1 MCRGMIIT
9 FQFRVKDAT
18 TGKHLARHARA
29 VTFVWN
35 YCCGAQRHAMKWGRK
50 WPTAFDL
57 IKLCT
62 GAGADLGLHSDTVS
76 AVCRDFAARRDAIR
90 RCPRWRSAKKSLG
103 WVPFIPRAIRVNG
116 PQVTYLKRK
125 FWFWK
130 SREIDGDIKAGS
142 FRVDAR
148 GRWYINFQCEVP
160 EAERRD
166 GPQVGIDLGLKSLA
180 TLSDGTVIDAP
191 RIFRAYEDALGRA
204 QRAGNKVRARAIHAK
219 IANAR
224 KHFLHQHSTAL
235 VRKFAYI
242 AVGNVNAKRLTQT
255 RMAKSVLDAGWS
267 AFRHMLRYKG
277 IRHGAL
283 VEEIDE
289 RHSSATCSSCGARS
303 GPKGIAGLRIR
314 SFECLCGVV
323 HDRDHNAALNILS
336 FAMERHRPAG
346 EIPVL

>member
-1 MCRGMIIT
+1 MGVTT

-35 YCCGAQRHAMKWGRK
+35 YCCGAQRHAMKWNRK
-50 WPTAFDL
+50 WPSAFDL

-62 GAGADLGLHSDTVS
+62 GAAADLGLHSDTVQT
-76 AVCRDFAARRDAIR
+76 VCREFAARRDAIR
-90 RCPRWRSAKKSLG
+90 RCPGWRSAKKSLG

-130 SREIDGDIKAGS
+130 SREIDGQIKAGS

-148 GRWYINFQCEVP
+148 GRWYVNFQCEIP
-160 EAERRD
+160 DGERRD
-166 GPQVGIDLGLKSLA
+166 GPHVGIDLGLKSFA
-180 TLSDGTVIDAP
+180 VLSDGRSIAAP
-191 RIFRAYEDALGRA
+191 RIFRAYEAALGRA
-204 QRAGNKVRARAIHAK
+204 QRAGNKRRAKAIHAK

-224 KHFLHQHSTAL
+224 KHFLHEQSTQL
-235 VRKFAYI
+235 VRTFSYI

-277 IRHGAL
+277 IRHGVL
-283 VEEIDE
+283 VEEVDE

-314 SFECLCGVV
+314 SFECSCGAV
-323 HDRDHNAALNILS
+323 HDRDHNAARNILN
-336 FAMERHRPAG
+336 FGLDRQAPVV